1 MIKFTERG
9 IIMLDEKKRYSL
21 LSNAFEFAADTRLL
35 GGKKSVLLAG
45 AEKLGYTGTLLVF
58 KNPNLSELHLGSHIL
73 NGWIMRDT
81 IENPAGDGSGFVIC
95 TRETGK
101 VI

>member
-1 MIKFTERG
+1 
-9 IIMLDEKKRYSL
+9 MLDEKKRYSL

-45 AEKLGYTGTLLVF
+45 AEKLGFTGSILVY
-58 KNPNLSELHLGSHIL
+58 KNPDLSKLRLGDHIMK
-73 NGWIMRDT
+73 GWIVRDT
-81 IENPAGDGSGFVIC
+81 IKNPAGDGSGFVIC

-101 VI
+101 AI